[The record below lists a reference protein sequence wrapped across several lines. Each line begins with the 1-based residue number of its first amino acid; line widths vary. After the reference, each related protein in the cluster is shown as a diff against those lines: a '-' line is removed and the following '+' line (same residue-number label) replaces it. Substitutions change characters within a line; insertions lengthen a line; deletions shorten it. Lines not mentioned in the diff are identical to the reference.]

1 MKVVIL
7 LNVINAILSPISSNI
22 PSFNFE
28 CFNNFFLSS
37 LLKMAVGENGLMPNI
52 FAFVKYRS

>member
-1 MKVVIL
+1 MKVVIAKR
-7 LNVINAILSPISSNI
+7 NKCYFKPISSNI
-22 PSFNFE
+22 PSFNFG

-37 LLKMAVGENGLMPNI
+37 LLEMAVGENGLMPNI